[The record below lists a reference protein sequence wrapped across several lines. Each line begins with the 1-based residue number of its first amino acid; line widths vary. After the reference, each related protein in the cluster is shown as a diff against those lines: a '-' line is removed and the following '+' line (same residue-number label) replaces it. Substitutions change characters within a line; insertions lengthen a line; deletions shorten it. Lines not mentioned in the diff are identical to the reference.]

1 MKAVVVIYTRNKAG
15 KKLLTVWV
23 HERMTTWE
31 NRSMYEQGGRKQLSG
46 LDGQRD
52 GDTTN
57 EMMNYKEEVFQ
68 ETL

>member
-1 MKAVVVIYTRNKAG
+1 
-15 KKLLTVWV
+15 
-23 HERMTTWE
+23 
-31 NRSMYEQGGRKQLSG
+31 MYEQGGGKKLSG
-46 LDGQRD
+46 LDSQGD

>member
-1 MKAVVVIYTRNKAG
+1 
-15 KKLLTVWV
+15 
-23 HERMTTWE
+23 
-31 NRSMYEQGGRKQLSG
+31 MYEQGGRKQLSG